1 MALPVCP
8 QLTIIKMLK
17 TCQRHSSQ
25 SRATRTLRFTPVF
38 SHSVSLSRLC
48 VPADLILLASIERGL
63 AQCDRLQSK
72 HPVTD
77 KSIWA
82 KHMPVHLGLCL
93 IQSGRLSFTAP
104 YKHEGS
110 IITPRD
116 MWSDNESLVM
126 RTDDIFIYICCGI
139 TSTRNTRPVLW
150 LYLSTMQK
158 VTGKNHANCI
168 FNKTRSIYQ
177 DMYARAIWI

>member
-17 TCQRHSSQ
+17 TCQRHASQ

-116 MWSDNESLVM
+116 MWSDNESLVK
-126 RTDDIFIYICCGI
+126 RTDNIFIYIDL
-139 TSTRNTRPVLW
+139 LW
-150 LYLSTMQK
+150 DYKHQEHQACPLAVPINYAKSYRQK
-158 VTGKNHANCI
+158 SCKLHL
-168 FNKTRSIYQ
+168 
-177 DMYARAIWI
+177 